1 MNDNCENIV
10 DNANLWAENQQLK
23 EKLLNEQREY
33 EGLHKVLN
41 KKEEEWEKNL
51 YNQAVEKSNLQSN
64 WNSLFEYAKQQLEK
78 AFDKVEQDT
87 WEEVLEYM
95 NELEGGRKNNE
106 NRS

>member
-41 KKEEEWEKNL
+41 KKEEEWEKFL
-51 YNQAVEKSNLQSN
+51 YNQGVEKSKLQSN

-78 AFDKVEQDT
+78 SFDKVEQDT
-87 WEEVLEYM
+87 WEEVLDKM
-95 NELEGGRKNNE
+95 NELEGKDKE
-106 NRS
+106 